1 MSLKAFFRGFRKS
14 RRRQAITH
22 EVMELMAKTG
32 CFSGP
37 WRRRGVFRDH
47 ARRFLERYADG
58 NLRARGELAAMT
70 VGELRTMARVSEL
83 W

>member
-1 MSLKAFFRGFRKS
+1 MGLKAFFKRFGASDKS
-14 RRRQAITH
+14 LAITR

-37 WRRRGVFRDH
+37 WKRRGVFRDH

-58 NLRARGELAAMT
+58 NLRTREKLVAMT

>member
-1 MSLKAFFRGFRKS
+1 MKIREFFRGFRKL
-14 RRRQAITH
+14 RRRPVITR

-37 WRRRGVFRDH
+37 WKRRGTFRDH

-58 NLRARGELAAMT
+58 NLRARGELVAMT
-70 VGELRTMARVSEL
+70 VGDLRVMARVSEL

>member
-1 MSLKAFFRGFRKS
+1 MKIRELFRGFRKL
-14 RRRQAITH
+14 RRRPVITR

-37 WRRRGVFRDH
+37 WKRRGTFRDH
-47 ARRFLERYADG
+47 ARRFLERYAD
-58 NLRARGELAAMT
+58 ARGELVAMT

>member
-1 MSLKAFFRGFRKS
+1 MKIREFFRGFRKS
-14 RRRQAITH
+14 RRRPAITR

-37 WRRRGVFRDH
+37 WTRRASFRDH
-47 ARRFLERYADG
+47 ARRFLEQYADG
-58 NLRARGELAAMT
+58 NLRARGEIAAMT
-70 VGELRTMARVSEL
+70 VGELRTMAVISEL

>member
-1 MSLKAFFRGFRKS
+1 MKISEFFRGFRKS
-14 RRRQAITH
+14 RRRPAITR

-32 CFSGP
+32 CFSGL
-37 WRRRGVFRDH
+37 WKSRGVFREH

-58 NLRARGELAAMT
+58 NLCARGELVAMT

>member
-1 MSLKAFFRGFRKS
+1 MKIREFFRGFCKS
-14 RRRQAITH
+14 RRRPAITR

-37 WRRRGVFRDH
+37 WTRRVSFRDH

-58 NLRARGELAAMT
+58 NLRARGEIAAMT
-70 VGELRTMARVSEL
+70 VGELRTMAAISEL

>member
-1 MSLKAFFRGFRKS
+1 MKVREFFGFRNP
-14 RRRQAITH
+14 RRRPAITR

-37 WRRRGVFRDH
+37 WTRRASFRDH

-58 NLRARGELAAMT
+58 NLRARGEIAAMT
-70 VGELRTMARVSEL
+70 IGELRTMAVISEL